1 LQKLPSAATQAP
13 AREAPAIAHAH
24 AHPPPTPHP
33 CNQIERTYAG
43 WVGVALHVSVFY
55 PGILMLIFTVLNIA
69 IKHTGSTGAVPAGI
83 YFTIVALWWV
93 LPALLGVAEWWGSQW
108 RALPL
113 HAGLLLGSTV
123 GQLGSKAQILVA
135 S

>member
-1 LQKLPSAATQAP
+1 M
-13 AREAPAIAHAH
+13 
-24 AHPPPTPHP
+24 
-33 CNQIERTYAG
+33 
-43 WVGVALHVSVFY
+43 ALHVSVFY